1 MVSHDRR
8 TMPRAF
14 AEFLRTNE
22 SPGLLIV
29 SQKTDLLTAIDELL
43 LVWMSSEAEERIN
56 QLGTIPF

>member
-1 MVSHDRR
+1 MGIRR
-8 TMPRAF
+8 IVRSNM
-14 AEFLRTNE
+14 

-43 LVWMSSEAEERIN
+43 LVWLISEAEEWIN

>member
-1 MVSHDRR
+1 
-8 TMPRAF
+8 MPRAF